1 MPIEIIRAFFCKLD
15 SAMSERE
22 REREKGMNERR
33 EKGMKGGHPVKAV
46 SLKNNRATFNRDY

>member
-15 SAMSERE
+15 SAMSE

-46 SLKNNRATFNRDY
+46 SLKNNRAMFNRDY